1 MTVSYNWLQSYF
13 KSPLPKPEKVAEIL
27 TMHSFEVES
36 VEKKGSDYVLNIDVL
51 PDRAGDCL
59 SHWGIARELSVL
71 LDKKMVVSAPKLK
84 RSKEKIKDYLSVKVE
99 DKGCIRYT
107 SMVLTN
113 VKVGPSPK
121 WLQDRLTA
129 CGLNSIN
136 NVVDATNYIMLE
148 TGQPLHAFDYEKI
161 NEGIIVRKAK
171 KGEKIVTLSEKE
183 YILDEN
189 VLLIADSKRPLAL
202 AGIKGGKG
210 CEIGGKTK
218 TVVLESANFNHKLI
232 SQTARKLNLRTDASI
247 RYENNLDPN
256 LTEVA
261 IERAASLIQEL
272 SGAEIVSGII
282 DSYKIKLKPWNIKLS
297 VENVNKIIGIEI
309 SKAEMVKILTKLGF
323 VVTGS
328 GNILN
333 VKVPT
338 SRQDVVI
345 PENLI
350 EEIGRVYGYDKVPAI
365 LPLFSEPAQVNK
377 DIYWQNKAKN
387 VMKELGF
394 SEAYNYSFVGE
405 EEKSVFDLKAEEIVN
420 PVSNYYKYLRPTIIP
435 QMAKIIRENSKFFKD
450 IKVFELGKVFN
461 SQKETMALAGTVMG
475 KDFASIKGY
484 LNVLFDKLGVEKV
497 SYAPS
502 VKKEMWHAKKTAE
515 IRVSGRVIGH
525 MGSLSSNLMDVLMI
539 EDALFFEIDFDE
551 LEKYCSDEKEYEQI
565 SYHPPA
571 LRDISGVVFEDL
583 TVEEI
588 MEAIEDSSNELL
600 KSVEVFD
607 VYKGKGISS
616 DKKSV
621 SFHLIYQSEQKT
633 LDSKTIDSMVSD
645 LLNKLKQ
652 TINWEERK

>member
-1 MTVSYNWLQSYF
+1 MTVSYNWLQTYF
-13 KSPLPKPEKVAEIL
+13 KSPLPSPEKVAEIL

-36 VEKKGSDYVLNIDVL
+36 VEKKGTDYILNIDVL

-59 SHWGIARELSVL
+59 SHWGISKELSVL
-71 LDKKMVVSAPKLK
+71 LDKKMVIPAVKLK
-84 RSKEKIKDYLSVKVE
+84 KGKTSIPLSIKVE
-99 DKGCIRYT
+99 DKDCKRYT

-113 VKVGPSPK
+113 VKIGPSPK
-121 WLQDRLTA
+121 WLQDRLTV

-136 NVVDATNYIMLE
+136 NVVDATNFIMLE

-161 NEGIIVRKAK
+161 NDGIVIRKAR

-183 YILDEN
+183 YVLDEK
-189 VLLIADSKRPLAL
+189 VLLIADSKKPLAL

-210 CEIGGKTK
+210 CEITEKTK
-218 TVVLESANFNHKLI
+218 TIILESANFNHKLI
-232 SQTARKLNLRTDASI
+232 SQTARRLNLRTDASI
-247 RYENNLDPN
+247 RFENNLDPN

-261 IERAASLIQEL
+261 LERVVSLIQEL
-272 SGAEIVSGII
+272 SGAEIASIVI
-282 DSYKIKLKPWNIKLS
+282 DSYKDKLKPWTIKLN
-297 VENVNKIIGIEI
+297 VENVNNLIGIDI
-309 SKAEMVKILTKLGF
+309 PKVEMVKILTKLGF
-323 VVTGS
+323 TITGS

-365 LPLFSEPAQVNK
+365 LPPFSEPAIMNK
-377 DIYWQNKAKN
+377 EMYWQNKAKDI
-387 VMKELGF
+387 MKELGF
-394 SEAYNYSFVGE
+394 AEAYNYSFVGE
-405 EEKSVFDLKAEEIVN
+405 EEKVVFDLKGEELVN
-420 PVSNYYKYLRPTIIP
+420 PVSNYYKYLRPTAIP
-435 QMAKIIRENSKFFKD
+435 QMARIVKENSKFFKE
-450 IKVFELGKVFN
+450 IKVFELGRIFDY
-461 SQKETMALAGTVMG
+461 QKEIMVLSGAILGE
-475 KDFASIKGY
+475 DFSLIKGY
-484 LNVLFDKLGVEKV
+484 LNILFDKLGVEKV
-497 SYAPS
+497 SYSPLTKS
-502 VKKEMWHAKKTAE
+502 ERWNSKKTAE
-515 IRVSGRVIGH
+515 IKVSGKSVGYL
-525 MGSLSSNLMDVLMI
+525 GSLSSNLMDVLMI
-539 EDALFFEIDFDE
+539 EDSLFFEIDFDE
-551 LEKYCSDEKEYEQI
+551 LQKHCSDKREYEQI

-583 TVEEI
+583 EIEEI
-588 MEAIEDSSNELL
+588 VEAIENSSNELL

-607 VYKGKGISS
+607 VYKGKGIAS